1 MNRLRCSHV
10 ATLLLSLVVALPS
23 VAAGHPA
30 TVTVRSG
37 DTLGAIAARVGSTPA
52 ELARTNR
59 LADPNRIVAG
69 TRLRVPGH
77 GPAAAAGTTSP
88 SATHVVRTGDTL
100 ATIAGRSGVSVS
112 ALARTNGISNPNVV
126 PAGVVLRLPGSPA
139 ASPVPPPAP
148 GGTSHIVRQGETLAS
163 IAGRTGTTA
172 DALARSNGIANP
184 NVIVVGTT
192 LRLPGAPPPSA
203 TASPAAVSRSDVAVL
218 LDAASARHGV
228 NASLSRAVAWQESG
242 WTQSAVSSAGALGV
256 MQLMPDTAAWAGP
269 ALLGRNIDARSATDN
284 IDAGVAFLAHL
295 VRATGDVPTA
305 LAAYNQGLA
314 SVQRRGVFRE
324 TRLYVASVQALI
336 GRV

>member
-1 MNRLRCSHV
+1 MNRLRRSHV

-52 ELARTNR
+52 ELTRTNR

-69 TRLRVPGH
+69 TRLHVPGH
-77 GPAAAAGTTSP
+77 GPGAAGTTSP
-88 SATHVVRTGDTL
+88 PATHVVRTGETL
-100 ATIAGRSGVSVS
+100 AIIAGRSGVSVS
-112 ALARTNGISNPNVV
+112 VLARTNGILNPNVV
-126 PAGVVLRLPGSPA
+126 PAGVVLRLPGFPA
-139 ASPVPPPAP
+139 TSPVPPPGP
-148 GGTSHIVRQGETLAS
+148 QGTSHIVRQGETLAS
-163 IAGRTGTTA
+163 IAGRAGTTA

-192 LRLPGAPPPSA
+192 LRLPGAPPPPA

-256 MQLMPDTAAWAGP
+256 MQLMPGTAAWAGP

-314 SVQRRGVFRE
+314 SVQRRGLFRD
-324 TRLYVASVQALI
+324 TRLYVAGVQALI